1 MVLRKKSVKYNVKS
15 FISKHSLNTY
25 YMLSILLGTGNTKMN
40 SMVLKELS
48 LERRRQ
54 IIIM

>member
-1 MVLRKKSVKYNVKS
+1 MVLRRKSVKYNIKS
-15 FISKHSLNTY
+15 FILKRSLNTY